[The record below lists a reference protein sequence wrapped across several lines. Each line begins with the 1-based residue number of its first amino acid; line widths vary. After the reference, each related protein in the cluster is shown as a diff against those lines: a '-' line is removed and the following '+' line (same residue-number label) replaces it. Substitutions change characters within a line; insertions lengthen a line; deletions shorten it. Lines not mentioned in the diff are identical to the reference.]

1 MSGEHTM
8 NECPSQGPLAPGFQ
22 PVLLLLHH
30 LQPPLEWRRAVS
42 VLQAAVSYS
51 EEGHTKVLGSSE
63 ERWHPG
69 GASVSSLSAPKLKQ
83 ILRDVQNAIY
93 EGYLERMALVQQG
106 ALHPRGLGVFMEAQD
121 EGYQTVATPIHQKQ
135 LLHQHQQE
143 TLPPPGKPSARTF
156 QNVERLFSAVP
167 AAATVPFFRRALP
180 LLVKAVLM
188 AEQIFPR
195 CRHILRRRTATGA
208 TAAASTTASNA
219 KTEIGRLQACTCGS
233 CRLRLQLYKHCS
245 SGVCS
250 VSTGSKG
257 SVTSGLHVASCPAE
271 ISAAEGWVLFGLGLF
286 GLLPPPEWQK
296 AATGLSNLGDISF
309 VDFFDFTGML
319 LLLLKLRLIL
329 LVLLLLFI
337 LDSVGFDRAVSGF
350 R

>member
-8 NECPSQGPLAPGFQ
+8 NECPSQGPLTPGFQ

-42 VLQAAVSYS
+42 VLQAALSYS
-51 EEGHTKVLGSSE
+51 EQGHTESSE
-63 ERWHPG
+63 ERWNPG
-69 GASVSSLSAPKLKQ
+69 GASVSSLSALKLKQ
-83 ILRDVQNAIY
+83 ILRDVQNAVY

-106 ALHPRGLGVFMEAQD
+106 ALHPPGLGVFMEAQD
-121 EGYQTVATPIHQKQ
+121 EGYQTQATPIHQKQ

-143 TLPPPGKPSARTF
+143 TLPPPCKPSARTF

-180 LLVKAVLM
+180 LLLKAVLT

-195 CRHILRRRTATGA
+195 CKRILRGRTAQGA
-208 TAAASTTASNA
+208 TAAARTASNA
-219 KTEIGRLQACTCGS
+219 RIGIGTLQACTCGS

-257 SVTSGLHVASCPAE
+257 SVTNGLHVASCPAE

-286 GLLPPPEWQK
+286 GLLPPPEWQR
-296 AATGLSNLGDISF
+296 AATGLPNLGDISF

-319 LLLLKLRLIL
+319 LLLKLSLIL
-329 LVLLLLFI
+329 LVLLLLFV